1 MKTEKITLELKQDEI
16 GEIHR
21 YAKDGEKI
29 NDTAHRLLNSYLNQ
43 LKLASADETNLLSID
58 LRLSKI
64 ERMVFN
70 LASRIPLSGW

>member
-1 MKTEKITLELKQDEI
+1 MKTEKLILEVKQDEI

-21 YAKDGEKI
+21 HAKEGEKVA
-29 NDTAHRLLNSYLNQ
+29 DTAHRLLNSYLNQ

-64 ERMVFN
+64 ERMVFT

>member
-1 MKTEKITLELKQDEI
+1 MKTEKLTLELKQDEI
-16 GEIHR
+16 GEIHKH
-21 YAKDGEKI
+21 AKDGEKI

>member
-21 YAKDGEKI
+21 HAKEGE
-29 NDTAHRLLNSYLNQ
+29 NLADTAHRLLNEYLNQ
-43 LKLASADETNLLSID
+43 LKFSNADETSLISID

-64 ERMVFN
+64 ERMIFN
-70 LASRIPLSGW
+70 LASRIPLSNL

>member
-1 MKTEKITLELKQDEI
+1 MKTEKLTLELKQDEI
-16 GEIHR
+16 GEIHKH
-21 YAKDGEKI
+21 AKEGE
-29 NDTAHRLLNSYLNQ
+29 NATMAAHRLLNSYLNQ

-70 LASRIPLSGW
+70 LASRIPLSNL

>member
-1 MKTEKITLELKQDEI
+1 MKTEKLTLELKQDEI
-16 GEIHR
+16 AEIHGH
-21 YAKDGEKI
+21 AKEGEEVA
-29 NDTAHRLLNSYLNQ
+29 DTAHRLLNEYLNQ
-43 LKLASADETNLLSID
+43 LKFSSADETSLISID

>member
-21 YAKDGEKI
+21 YAKEGEKV

>member
-21 YAKDGEKI
+21 YAKEGEKV
-29 NDTAHRLLNSYLNQ
+29 NDTAHRLLNEYLNQ
-43 LKLASADETNLLSID
+43 LKFSNADETSLISID

-70 LASRIPLSGW
+70 LASRIPLSNL

>member
-1 MKTEKITLELKQDEI
+1 MKTEKLTVELKQDEI

-21 YAKDGEKI
+21 HAKEGEKI
-29 NDTAHRLLNSYLNQ
+29 DDAAHRLLNEYLNQ
-43 LKLASADETNLLSID
+43 LKFSNADETSLISID

-70 LASRIPLSGW
+70 LASRIPLSGL